1 MQRLAPVRSP
11 FTIPLVVIVLFL
23 SACVPFQGQPGQPG
37 QPGQRIQ
44 PGQPG
49 FSAPIAVIGPAP
61 SRIDPRG
68 SALQGSIIEMT
79 TRTAG
84 PAPTVATWQYISGAE
99 AFNNRLDD
107 RLLGIFDARAG
118 GRHQAAALPATPG
131 ALVADGVSITHELVL
146 AAGSVVGSRFVQT
159 TMNDGVR
166 TGLVQEVT
174 YEDLT
179 TGAVTSSAALINPAM
194 TGSLRAML
202 GNAISPVSATST
214 PAPAAT
220 LSPSPAATLSTTPAA
235 TLSTTPAATLSTT
248 PAPAPGSFDDA
259 ALLTAVVITPD
270 GNLSVTIQQ
279 DPGTG
284 SPLPRPLAV
293 RLNAEATADVLSPG
307 GQALRAAVIGAAVIG
322 AAVIS
327 AAPFKAPQPSPDAEA
342 HINCDLVACA
352 ALTYDDRPNAQTTR
366 LLAIL
371 AKHKVLATFFQQGG
385 YVRASP
391 SVAKAVATAGHTIG
405 NHTMSHP
412 NLSKLPPAG
421 IAAEVQGATN
431 VIEAA
436 TGTAPAYV
444 RPPYGAT
451 NSSVAASVGLPQI
464 LWDVDS
470 LDWQSRNKA
479 VFIPRIMNLVKPG
492 SIILLHD
499 VHASTVDGQAELI
512 TRLKGKGFHLVTLP
526 QLFKGIEL
534 KPGASYKCRGTAPGC
549 VAGR

>member
-1 MQRLAPVRSP
+1 
-11 FTIPLVVIVLFL
+11 
-23 SACVPFQGQPGQPG
+23 
-37 QPGQRIQ
+37 
-44 PGQPG
+44 
-49 FSAPIAVIGPAP
+49 
-61 SRIDPRG
+61 
-68 SALQGSIIEMT
+68 MT

-99 AFNNRLDD
+99 AFNNRLDA

-179 TGAVTSSAALINPAM
+179 TGAVTPSAALINPAM

-202 GNAISPVSATST
+202 GNAVSPVSATS
-214 PAPAAT
+214 
-220 LSPSPAATLSTTPAA
+220 SPTPAA
-235 TLSTTPAATLSTT
+235 SLS
-248 PAPAPGSFDDA
+248 PAPGSIDDA

-270 GNLSVTIQQ
+270 GNLSVTIHQ

-284 SPLPRPLAV
+284 SPLPRPLTV
-293 RLNAEATADVLSPG
+293 RLNAEATADVLSPE
-307 GQALRAAVIGAAVIG
+307 GQALRAAVIGTAA
-322 AAVIS
+322 IS
-327 AAPFKAPQPSPDAEA
+327 AAPVKAPQPSPDGEA

-352 ALTYDDRPNAQTTR
+352 ALTYDDGPNAQTTR

-371 AKHKVLATFFQQGG
+371 AKHKVFATFFQQGG

-421 IAAEVQGATN
+421 IADEVQGATN

-470 LDWQSRNKA
+470 LDWQSKNKA
-479 VFIPRIMNLVKPG
+479 VFLPRIMNLVKPG